1 MGNLAPLTSTMQSI
15 EILCSTSRNI
25 CIAIQLGTFCMTL
38 ICAWRRKFIH
48 SQSLI
53 ILTFYRAEMHTQ
65 NMITLGHH
73 FVTGVGNIGGLYIG
87 GFFGSMSQLTWI
99 SECSTFFVN
108 FGQILAWHEK
118 TESNAY
124 LVNGISMLVSFFIF
138 RVLFYT
144 YMIFWGVIPF
154 DFVDSEAN
162 WKLYP

>member
-1 MGNLAPLTSTMQSI
+1 
-15 EILCSTSRNI
+15 
-25 CIAIQLGTFCMTL
+25 
-38 ICAWRRKFIH
+38 
-48 SQSLI
+48 
-53 ILTFYRAEMHTQ
+53 MHTQ

-73 FVTGVGNIGGLYIG
+73 FVIGVGNIGGLYIG

-162 WKLYP
+162 WKLYPQSQHYFIFFLQFCYLCMYFLNLYWFWLILSGVLKAVGLMKDDGVRTQSTPKKCNDVF